1 MIAYTHTQ
9 KKDYPAASDNL
20 WNNKLKTC
28 HKVAQYYNGREE
40 LLNRKEP
47 LLTYSL

>member
-9 KKDYPAASDNL
+9 IKDYPAASDNL

-28 HKVAQYYNGREE
+28 LKVAQYYHGREQ
-40 LLNRKEP
+40 LLNRKKPP
-47 LLTYSL
+47 LAYSL